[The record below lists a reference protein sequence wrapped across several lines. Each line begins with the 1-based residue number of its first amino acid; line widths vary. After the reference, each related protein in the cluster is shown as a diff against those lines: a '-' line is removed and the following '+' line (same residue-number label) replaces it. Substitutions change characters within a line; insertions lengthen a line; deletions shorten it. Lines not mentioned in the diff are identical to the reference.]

1 MQGDGA
7 RDSDAA
13 ARFSAFPP
21 DGVPR
26 PRLAVP
32 RVDGAPASPVPPR
45 HPHAGRLGQ
54 KQAFLESL
62 LKIKLLSRFQSQ
74 TLNLREKTGVCVC
87 SLQSSCWRTCLARP
101 CCVSSSTQGEQRR
114 GRNTWLAKLCSQRGA
129 QQAQLCFPLR
139 RGCCLYFYFFF
150 LLFSLFHMHCWYGL
164 GGNFDH

>member
-1 MQGDGA
+1 M
-7 RDSDAA
+7 
-13 ARFSAFPP
+13 
-21 DGVPR
+21 
-26 PRLAVP
+26 P

-45 HPHAGRLGQ
+45 CPHAGRLGQ
-54 KQAFLESL
+54 IQAFLESL
-62 LKIKLLSRFQSQ
+62 LKIKLLSKSNSELEGENRC
-74 TLNLREKTGVCVC
+74 VCVC

-139 RGCCLYFYFFF
+139 RGCCLYFFFF